1 MSTVA
6 QMLRSKADQALYTV
20 SPETSVFDAIRLLAE
35 KNVGALPVIRDGK
48 PVGILSERNYARQ
61 IALVGRSSKDTPV
74 TEIMDAD
81 VLYVEPENTREE
93 CMALMTER
101 HRRHLVVVDGG
112 KLAGLISIG
121 DVVKDTIAEQQFVID
136 QLERYIAGD
145 KG

>member
-20 SPETSVFDAIRLLAE
+20 SPDTSVFDAIRLLAE
-35 KNVGALPVIRDGK
+35 KNIGALPVVRDGK

-93 CMALMTER
+93 CMAMMTER